1 MKISVARLEKLL
13 FGHRSIVL
21 AALAAF
27 TLVMAGF
34 GVQLRMDAGFEKQLP
49 TGHEYIKTFLQYRH
63 ELFNANRLTVVVRAR
78 HGTIW
83 TKAGLQ
89 RLFDVTQAVQ
99 TLPNVDPVGVQSL
112 WTSNTYVNEITE
124 EGFRADPLISATI
137 TPDRLT
143 QIEIDGIARSASAAG
158 FVGSLVSRDQAGA
171 MITAEINEVDKD
183 GKRIDYIAYNHLL
196 EQMIRKPFED
206 GKYSIEIIGFA
217 KQIGDIADGASSVLR
232 FCSVALALTA
242 AAVFWYSRSIRF
254 MVLPIVCSLTS
265 LVWQFGALYLL
276 GFGLDPLGVLVPF
289 LVFAIGVSHGVQQ
302 ISFIIRELAHGKTPM
317 QAARSSFS
325 GLLVPGVL
333 ALVTAFVSFVT
344 LLLVP
349 IPMIRELAIAASLG
363 VGFKIVTNLI
373 MLPAAASFVRPRAGY
388 AESAM
393 RRHAHRARLVGW
405 IARVAEPRRA
415 VFVVGLSAAL
425 LAVSAWES
433 RDRVVG
439 TLQPGAAELRPDSRF
454 NMDAVSIA
462 RNFDVGLDWLSVVIE
477 APPDSCANPE
487 IGTYVAGL
495 TAATRH
501 LPGVVAASS
510 YSTMLQSYNEGYNE
524 GLPKTAVV
532 PIDPVNYGGLT
543 EEIRRVRGYVNA
555 DCSMTAMH
563 LYLTS
568 HKAVVLT
575 DTINVIK
582 AYAMAHKESGITV
595 RLAGGNAGVMAAVN
609 DEVSRS
615 ETPMLLY
622 VYGAIMALVFI
633 VYRDVRAMIVCCAPL
648 TVGTFIGYWFMEAT
662 GIGLTVA
669 TLPVMVLAVGI
680 GVDYAFYIYN
690 RLQLHLAS
698 GLPIVAA
705 LQLAI
710 QEVGM
715 ATIFTAITLA
725 VGVATWAFSPLK
737 FQADMGKL
745 LAFMFMINLVM
756 ALTTL
761 PALAVVLDMV
771 FPRRRPVRMI
781 GALSHD

>member
-1 MKISVARLEKLL
+1 LNISVARLENLL

-49 TGHEYIKTFLQYRH
+49 TGHEYIRTFLQYRH

-83 TKAGLQ
+83 TKPGLQ
-89 RLFDVTQAVQ
+89 RVFDVTQAVQ

-124 EGFRADPLISATI
+124 EGFRADPLIPATI
-137 TPDRLT
+137 TPDRLS
-143 QIEIDGIARSASAAG
+143 QNEIEGIARSASAAG
-158 FVGSLVSRDQAGA
+158 FVGSLVSRDQSGA

-196 EQMIRKPFED
+196 EKMIRHPFED
-206 GKYSIEIIGFA
+206 GQYSIEIIGFA

-232 FCSVALALTA
+232 FCSIALALTA
-242 AAVFWYSRSIRF
+242 AAVFWYSRSVRF
-254 MVLPIVCSLTS
+254 TVLPILCSLTS

-333 ALVTAFVSFVT
+333 ALVTAFVSFIT

-373 MLPAAASFVRPRAGY
+373 MLPAAASFVRPRPGY
-388 AESAM
+388 AQAAM
-393 RRHAHRARLVGW
+393 RRHARRARLVGW
-405 IARVAEPRRA
+405 IARVAEPRVA
-415 VFVVGLSAAL
+415 VLVVALSAAL
-425 LAVSAWES
+425 LGVSAWES

-454 NMDAVSIA
+454 NLDAVSIA
-462 RNFDVGLDWLSVVIE
+462 ANFDVGLDWLSVVIE
-477 APPDSCANPE
+477 APPDSCANPA

-555 DCSMTAMH
+555 DCSMTALH

-568 HKAVVLT
+568 HQAVVLT

-582 AYAMAHKESGITV
+582 AYATAHEEPGITV
-595 RLAGGNAGVMAAVN
+595 RLAGGNAGVTAAVN

-633 VYRDVRAMIVCCAPL
+633 AYRDVRAMIVCCAPL

-690 RLQLHLAS
+690 RLQLHLAA
-698 GLPIVAA
+698 GLPIVPA
-705 LQLAI
+705 LQRAI

-761 PALAVVLDMV
+761 PALAVVLDRV
-771 FPRRRPVRMI
+771 FPRRHAVRMI
-781 GALSHD
+781 GALLHD